1 MTEAEPDIKKL
12 LIPEG
17 GIKRVLKRIPMLMYV
32 MLAGLALTT
41 FALFSK
47 LAGYLAD
54 PKPLKMQED
63 YILLIALLLV
73 IPLCLI
79 GLFALSYGFVSYQI
93 YKQDKAK
100 QKRVKYPMP

>member
-1 MTEAEPDIKKL
+1 MMDTEPDFKKL

-17 GIKRVLKRIPMLMYV
+17 GVKRVLKKIPVLLYV
-32 MLAGLALTT
+32 MIFGLLLTC

-54 PKPLKMQED
+54 PKPLKMQDD
-63 YILLIALLLV
+63 YVLLIALLIV
-73 IPLCLI
+73 IPICLV
-79 GLFALSYGFVSYQI
+79 GLFGLSYGFVSYQL

-100 QKRVKYPMP
+100 AKSK